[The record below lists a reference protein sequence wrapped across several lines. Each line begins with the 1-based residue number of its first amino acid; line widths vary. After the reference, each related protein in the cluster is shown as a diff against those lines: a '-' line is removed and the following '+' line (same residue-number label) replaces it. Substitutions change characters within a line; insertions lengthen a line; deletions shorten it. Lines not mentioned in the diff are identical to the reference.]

1 VRAALALSA
10 LAFFA
15 CSRQQPER
23 HVTAARPAP
32 ADAGPPAKP
41 AVTTQGA
48 DISWLVGMWE
58 RQTSPKEWL
67 LFNAPKEVG
76 VLSGKP
82 PSLTQRGEFIPTGR
96 SVSLFFRGVGGS
108 TVERVLEASAD
119 YTELHESGNPP
130 ATYRRGAPP

>member
-1 VRAALALSA
+1 VRAGLALFV
-10 LAFFA
+10 FFLLA
-15 CSRQQPER
+15 CSRKQPEK

-32 ADAGPPAKP
+32 ADGGGAAKP
-41 AVTTQGA
+41 EVTTQGA
-48 DISWLVGMWE
+48 DISWLVGTWE
-58 RQTSPKEWL
+58 RQSGPKEWL

-82 PSLTQRGEFIPTGR
+82 PSLSARGEFIPTGR